1 MSALSLRNYEKNNTW
16 NIRRLVDDSFGPSS
30 QRTRVLHCK
39 LTDFWKQVTLE
50 PCAQWLH
57 LKAKIVLPFPNH
69 QIRLQNGFDPKVNPQ
84 LCALHASSHYSKR
97 WPFSA
102 SVNRISM
109 RQFSVTLFIIHPPKK
124 TRQLK
129 LLLIAQRA
137 VKKDVSILEFQDIP
151 ILSTG

>member
-1 MSALSLRNYEKNNTW
+1 MSKSNSLKYNGIEKSIHENALIIKYAIDLLSDY
-16 NIRRLVDDSFGPSS
+16 IQRLN
-30 QRTRVLHCK
+30 
-39 LTDFWKQVTLE
+39 
-50 PCAQWLH
+50 
-57 LKAKIVLPFPNH
+57 IVLPLPNH

-137 VKKDVSILEFQDIP
+137 VKKDVSILKFQDIP
-151 ILSTG
+151 ILRTS

>member
-1 MSALSLRNYEKNNTW
+1 M
-16 NIRRLVDDSFGPSS
+16 
-30 QRTRVLHCK
+30 
-39 LTDFWKQVTLE
+39 
-50 PCAQWLH
+50 
-57 LKAKIVLPFPNH
+57 
-69 QIRLQNGFDPKVNPQ
+69 IRLQNCFEPIVNLQ

-151 ILSTG
+151 ILSTKGQLNSELIYEVIVSPKMQTKNYKDFSLTKQTRILAKKTA